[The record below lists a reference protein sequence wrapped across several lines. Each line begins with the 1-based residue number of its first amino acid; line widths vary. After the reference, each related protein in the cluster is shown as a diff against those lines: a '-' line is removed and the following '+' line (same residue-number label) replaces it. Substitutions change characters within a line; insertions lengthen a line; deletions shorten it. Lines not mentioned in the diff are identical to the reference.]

1 MVEILFLL
9 LPFAFYSG
17 WRTATRKLKSSQ
29 KKKEQLSDN
38 FVKGVNYLLSEEP
51 DKALEVFLNYPDIDE
66 YTVETFHLLGNLF
79 RERGEVD
86 RALRVHQNVIARSN
100 LNTSQIQK
108 AMFALGQDFFAAGML
123 DRAESVFLEL
133 LESNNKTISK
143 ASICESLRTIYE
155 QTQEWQKAIEA
166 TECSQ
171 KDLKTGNLG
180 QQGTLINMGSLITHY
195 YCELADE
202 ALQKGNLHE
211 VDGLI
216 AKADKAYNQST
227 RLMSL
232 QGDIAFHQ
240 KQYKESLSFYLKAI
254 QQDSRLISMLFSKL
268 DESAKSS
275 GEVQYLQ
282 KELLKTYHLNHD
294 NNVFEAILNL
304 AKKYGSD
311 DEIDKLVNEVLKKQ
325 KLTIKSIYKASE
337 YVKEKQSLESLG
349 VNLAQSDLANIHQSL
364 ENHLVGVPSFRCEH
378 CGYKMHDYLW
388 RCPACNHWDT
398 VDQA

>member
-1 MVEILFLL
+1 M
-9 LPFAFYSG
+9 
-17 WRTATRKLKSSQ
+17 
-29 KKKEQLSDN
+29 
-38 FVKGVNYLLSEEP
+38 
-51 DKALEVFLNYPDIDE
+51 
-66 YTVETFHLLGNLF
+66 F

-100 LNTSQIQK
+100 LNTTQKQK

-123 DRAESVFLEL
+123 DRAESVFQEL
-133 LESNNKTISK
+133 LESNSKTIEK

-166 TECSQ
+166 TECSSKSIKNDHKNKSNQ
-171 KDLKTGNLG
+171 
-180 QQGTLINMGSLITHY
+180 NMDSLISHY

-202 ALQKGNLHE
+202 SLKKGNLHE
-211 VDGLI
+211 VDAYI
-216 AKADKAYNQST
+216 DKAGKAYKQST

-240 KQYKESLSFYLKAI
+240 KQYRASLDHYLTAI
-254 QQDSRLISMLFSKL
+254 EEDSRLLSMLYKKL

-275 GEVQYLQ
+275 GKVNYLQ
-282 KELLKTYHLNHD
+282 KELLRIYQLKRD
-294 NNVFEAILNL
+294 NNVFEAILQL
-304 AKKYGSD
+304 ADKYGSEK
-311 DEIDKLVNEVLKKQ
+311 EIDQLVNEALKNQ

-337 YVKEKQSLESLG
+337 FLNSESESKNDQDIVNIQQSLG
-349 VNLAQSDLANIHQSL
+349 
-364 ENHLVGVPSFRCEH
+364 NHLQGVPSFICEH

-398 VDQA
+398 IDQS